1 MSANKRYYWLK
12 LEENFFEDDT
22 IAWLEEQENG
32 KDYVIFYL
40 KLALKSL
47 KDDGRL
53 IRYVGETLIPYDVKA
68 LAKLTNTSPDTVAV
82 SMKTF
87 LEIGLISQLESGE
100 IYLNQIEEMV
110 GSETDVAKRVRKHR
124 AKKALGE
131 GNNKQL
137 LQSNADE
144 TKSNT
149 ELEKEKEK
157 ELEVRGKKKEVNK
170 DHSPAKAEQIP
181 YKVIIDYLNK
191 RADRN
196 FNHKASSNQDLIKA
210 RWNEGYTLDDFKQA
224 IDNKVAHANDPN
236 HFFTEE
242 YLRPSTLFR
251 KSNFDEYVNAV
262 VKSKKTKASSD
273 DNVNFDELSE
283 LLGEANE

>member
-1 MSANKRYYWLK
+1 MSENKRYYWLK
-12 LEENFFEDDT
+12 LDESFFEDDT

-53 IRYVGETLIPYDVKA
+53 IRYVGETLIPYDVRA

-87 LEIGLISQLESGE
+87 LEIGLVSQLESGE

-124 AKKALGE
+124 AKKALGGGE
-131 GNNKQL
+131 KKEL
-137 LQSNADE
+137 LQGNASE

-149 ELEKEKEK
+149 EKEKEK
-157 ELEVRGKKKEVNK
+157 ERELEKELDIDIDKEKNKPANKLADSELQQRFDNLWEQYPNKKSKPKAFTAYKKAIKEGTTDDEILKGIENYKKEI
-170 DHSPAKAEQIP
+170 E
-181 YKVIIDYLNK
+181 LK
-191 RADRN
+191 RTD
-196 FNHKASSNQDLIKA
+196 
-210 RWNEGYTLDDFKQA
+210 KQY
-224 IDNKVAHANDPN
+224 IAHA
-236 HFFTEE
+236 
-242 YLRPSTLFR
+242 STWFNQKRWL
-251 KSNFDEYVNAV
+251 DEYDLTSNRTEYNENA
-262 VKSKKTKASSD
+262 KI
-273 DNVNFDELSE
+273 DEE
-283 LLGEANE
+283 LGF

>member
-1 MSANKRYYWLK
+1 MSENKRYYWLK
-12 LEENFFEDDT
+12 LDESFFEDDT

-82 SMKTF
+82 AMKTF
-87 LEIGLISQLESGE
+87 LNIGLVSQLESGE

-124 AKKALGE
+124 AKKALGGGE
-131 GNNKQL
+131 KKEL
-137 LQSNADE
+137 LQGNTDE

-149 ELEKEKEK
+149 EKEKEKEK
-157 ELEVRGKKKEVNK
+157 ELELEIDK
-170 DHSPAKAEQIP
+170 DTMSSSNEHDHIP
-181 YKVIIDYLNK
+181 YREIVEYLNEK
-191 RADRN
+191 TNSQYRPTSKKTQA
-196 FNHKASSNQDLIKA
+196 LIKA
-210 RWNEGYTLDDFKQA
+210 RYNDGFNIDDFKIV
-224 IDNKVAHANDPN
+224 IDNKTTEWYNDVKMSK
-236 HFFTEE
+236 F
-242 YLRPSTLFR
+242 LRPETLFGTKFESYLNQKVVNNR
-251 KSNFDEYVNAV
+251 TEYNANADIDE
-262 VKSKKTKASSD
+262 
-273 DNVNFDELSE
+273 EL
-283 LLGEANE
+283 GF

>member
-1 MSANKRYYWLK
+1 MSENKRYYWLK
-12 LEENFFEDDT
+12 LDENFFEDDT

-53 IRYVGETLIPYDVKA
+53 IRYVGETLIPYDVRA

-87 LEIGLISQLESGE
+87 LEIGLVSQLESGE

-124 AKKALGE
+124 AKKALGGGE
-131 GNNKQL
+131 KKEL
-137 LQSNADE
+137 LQGNTSE

-149 ELEKEKEK
+149 EIEKERELEKESDIDIDKEK
-157 ELEVRGKKKEVNK
+157 NKPANKLADSELQQRFDNLWEQYPNKKSKPKAFTAYKKAIKEGTTDDEILKGIEN
-170 DHSPAKAEQIP
+170 
-181 YKVIIDYLNK
+181 YKREIELK
-191 RADRN
+191 RTD
-196 FNHKASSNQDLIKA
+196 
-210 RWNEGYTLDDFKQA
+210 KQY
-224 IDNKVAHANDPN
+224 IAHA
-236 HFFTEE
+236 
-242 YLRPSTLFR
+242 STWFNQKRWL
-251 KSNFDEYVNAV
+251 DEYDLTSNRTEYNENAEI
-262 VKSKKTKASSD
+262 
-273 DNVNFDELSE
+273 DEE
-283 LLGEANE
+283 LGF

>member
-1 MSANKRYYWLK
+1 MSENKRYYWLK
-12 LEENFFEDDT
+12 LDENFFEDDT

-53 IRYVGETLIPYDVKA
+53 IRYVGETLIPYDVRA

-87 LEIGLISQLESGE
+87 LEIGLVSQLESGE

-124 AKKALGE
+124 AKKVLGGGE
-131 GNNKQL
+131 KKEL
-137 LQSNADE
+137 LQGNTSE

-149 ELEKEKEK
+149 EIEKERELEKKSDIDIDKEK
-157 ELEVRGKKKEVNK
+157 NKPANKLADSELQQRFDNLWEQYPNKKSKPKAFTAYKKAIKEGTTDGEILKGIEN
-170 DHSPAKAEQIP
+170 
-181 YKVIIDYLNK
+181 YKREIELK
-191 RADRN
+191 RTD
-196 FNHKASSNQDLIKA
+196 
-210 RWNEGYTLDDFKQA
+210 KQY
-224 IDNKVAHANDPN
+224 IAHA
-236 HFFTEE
+236 
-242 YLRPSTLFR
+242 STWFNQKRWL
-251 KSNFDEYVNAV
+251 DEYDLTSNRTEYNENAEI
-262 VKSKKTKASSD
+262 
-273 DNVNFDELSE
+273 DEE
-283 LLGEANE
+283 LGF

>member
-1 MSANKRYYWLK
+1 MSENKRYYWLK
-12 LEENFFEDDT
+12 LDENFFEDDT

-53 IRYVGETLIPYDVKA
+53 IRYVGETLIPYDVRA

-87 LEIGLISQLESGE
+87 LDIGLVSQLESGE

-124 AKKALGE
+124 AKKALGGGE
-131 GNNKQL
+131 KKEL
-137 LQSNADE
+137 LQGNTSE

-149 ELEKEKEK
+149 EIEKERELEKESDIDIDKEK
-157 ELEVRGKKKEVNK
+157 NKPANKLADSELQQRFDNLWEQYPNKKSKPKAFTAYKKAIKEGTTDDEILKGIEN
-170 DHSPAKAEQIP
+170 
-181 YKVIIDYLNK
+181 YKQEIEIK
-191 RADRN
+191 RTDKQYIAHGSTW
-196 FNHKASSNQDLIKA
+196 FNQK
-210 RWNEGYTLDDFKQA
+210 RWL
-224 IDNKVAHANDPN
+224 
-236 HFFTEE
+236 
-242 YLRPSTLFR
+242 
-251 KSNFDEYVNAV
+251 DEYDLVGGGTEWNRNAPV
-262 VKSKKTKASSD
+262 
-273 DNVNFDELSE
+273 DEE
-283 LLGEANE
+283 LGF

>member
-1 MSANKRYYWLK
+1 MSENKRYYWLK
-12 LEENFFEDDT
+12 LDETFFEDDT

-87 LEIGLISQLESGE
+87 LEIGLVSQLESGE

-131 GNNKQL
+131 GEKQEL
-137 LQSNADE
+137 LQGNADE

-149 ELEKEKEK
+149 ELEKEKELEKDK
-157 ELEVRGKKKEVNK
+157 EIDTNNSQQSQKRYADDSPYMKAAVYLYEKIKERLPNKKEPNFQKWADEVRKTVELDGVPIER
-170 DHSPAKAEQIP
+170 
-181 YKVIIDYLNK
+181 YKQVLDWSQN
-191 RADRN
+191 
-196 FNHKASSNQDLIKA
+196 
-210 RWNEGYTLDDFKQA
+210 DDFWQ
-224 IDNKVAHANDPN
+224 
-236 HFFTEE
+236 
-242 YLRPSTLFR
+242 
-251 KSNFDEYVNAV
+251 
-262 VKSKKTKASSD
+262 SKYS
-273 DNVNFDELSE
+273 
-283 LLGEANE
+283 

>member
-1 MSANKRYYWLK
+1 MSENKRYYWLK
-12 LEENFFEDDT
+12 LDENFFEDDT

-53 IRYVGETLIPYDVKA
+53 IRYVGETLIPYDVRA

-87 LEIGLISQLESGE
+87 LEIGLVSQLESGE

-124 AKKALGE
+124 AKKALGVGE
-131 GNNKQL
+131 KEEL
-137 LQSNADE
+137 LQGNTSE

-149 ELEKEKEK
+149 EIEKERELEKESDIDIDKEK
-157 ELEVRGKKKEVNK
+157 NKPANKLADSELQQRFDNLWEQYPNKKSKPKAFTAYKKAIKEGTTDDEILKGIENYKKEI
-170 DHSPAKAEQIP
+170 E
-181 YKVIIDYLNK
+181 LK
-191 RADRN
+191 RTD
-196 FNHKASSNQDLIKA
+196 
-210 RWNEGYTLDDFKQA
+210 KQY
-224 IDNKVAHANDPN
+224 IAHA
-236 HFFTEE
+236 
-242 YLRPSTLFR
+242 STWFNQKRWL
-251 KSNFDEYVNAV
+251 DEYDLVGGGTEWNRNAPV
-262 VKSKKTKASSD
+262 
-273 DNVNFDELSE
+273 DEE
-283 LLGEANE
+283 LGF

>member
-1 MSANKRYYWLK
+1 MSENKRYYWLK
-12 LEENFFEDDT
+12 LDESFFEDDT

-82 SMKTF
+82 AMKTF
-87 LEIGLISQLESGE
+87 LNIGLVSQLESGE

-124 AKKALGE
+124 AKKALIGGE
-131 GNNKQL
+131 KKEL
-137 LQSNADE
+137 LQGNTDE

-149 ELEKEKEK
+149 EKEKEKEKEK
-157 ELEVRGKKKEVNK
+157 ELEINK
-170 DHSPAKAEQIP
+170 DTMSSSNEHDHIP
-181 YKVIIDYLNK
+181 YREIVEYLNEK
-191 RADRN
+191 TNSQYRPTSKKTQA
-196 FNHKASSNQDLIKA
+196 LIKA
-210 RWNEGYTLDDFKQA
+210 RYNDGFNIDDFKIV
-224 IDNKVAHANDPN
+224 IDNKTMEWYNDVKMSK
-236 HFFTEE
+236 F
-242 YLRPSTLFR
+242 LRPETLFGTKFESYLNQKVINNR
-251 KSNFDEYVNAV
+251 TEYNANADIDE
-262 VKSKKTKASSD
+262 
-273 DNVNFDELSE
+273 EL
-283 LLGEANE
+283 GF

>member
-1 MSANKRYYWLK
+1 MSENKRYYWLK
-12 LEENFFEDDT
+12 LDESFFEDDT

-82 SMKTF
+82 AMKTF
-87 LEIGLISQLESGE
+87 LNIGLVSQLESGE

-124 AKKALGE
+124 AKKALGGGKKKE
-131 GNNKQL
+131 L
-137 LQSNADE
+137 LQGNTDE

-149 ELEKEKEK
+149 EKEKEK
-157 ELEVRGKKKEVNK
+157 ELELEIDK
-170 DHSPAKAEQIP
+170 DTLSSSNEHDHIP
-181 YKVIIDYLNK
+181 YREIVEYLNK
-191 RADRN
+191 KTNSQYRPTSKKTQA
-196 FNHKASSNQDLIKA
+196 LIKA
-210 RWNEGYTLDDFKQA
+210 RYNDGFNVDDFKIV
-224 IDNKVAHANDPN
+224 IDNKTAEWYNDIKMSK
-236 HFFTEE
+236 F
-242 YLRPSTLFR
+242 LRPETLFGTKFESYLNQKVINNR
-251 KSNFDEYVNAV
+251 TEYNANADIDE
-262 VKSKKTKASSD
+262 
-273 DNVNFDELSE
+273 EL
-283 LLGEANE
+283 GF

>member
-1 MSANKRYYWLK
+1 MSENKRYYWLK
-12 LEENFFEDDT
+12 LDENFFEDDT

-53 IRYVGETLIPYDVKA
+53 IRYVGETLIPYDVRA

-87 LEIGLISQLESGE
+87 LEIGLVSQLESGE

-124 AKKALGE
+124 AKKALGGGE
-131 GNNKQL
+131 KKEL
-137 LQSNADE
+137 LQGNTSE

-149 ELEKEKEK
+149 EIEKERELEKESDIDIDKEK
-157 ELEVRGKKKEVNK
+157 NK
-170 DHSPAKAEQIP
+170 
-181 YKVIIDYLNK
+181 
-191 RADRN
+191 
-196 FNHKASSNQDLIKA
+196 
-210 RWNEGYTLDDFKQA
+210 
-224 IDNKVAHANDPN
+224 HANKLADSELQQRFDNLWEQYPN
-236 HFFTEE
+236 KKSKPKAFTAYKKAIKEGTTDDE
-242 YLRPSTLFR
+242 ILKGIENYKQEIEIKRTDKQYIAHGSTWFNQKRWL
-251 KSNFDEYVNAV
+251 DEYDLVGGGTEWNRNAPV
-262 VKSKKTKASSD
+262 
-273 DNVNFDELSE
+273 DEE
-283 LLGEANE
+283 LGF

>member
-1 MSANKRYYWLK
+1 MSENKRYYWLK
-12 LEENFFEDDT
+12 LDESFFEDDT

-82 SMKTF
+82 AMKTF
-87 LEIGLISQLESGE
+87 LNIGLVSQLESGE

-124 AKKALGE
+124 AKKALGGGE
-131 GNNKQL
+131 KKEL
-137 LQSNADE
+137 LQGNTDE

-149 ELEKEKEK
+149 EKEKEKEK
-157 ELEVRGKKKEVNK
+157 ELEIDK
-170 DHSPAKAEQIP
+170 DTMSSSNEHDHIP
-181 YKVIIDYLNK
+181 YREIVEYLNEK
-191 RADRN
+191 TNSQYRPTSKKTQA
-196 FNHKASSNQDLIKA
+196 LIKA
-210 RWNEGYTLDDFKQA
+210 RYNDGFNVDDFKIV
-224 IDNKVAHANDPN
+224 IDNKTTEWYNDVKMSK
-236 HFFTEE
+236 F
-242 YLRPSTLFR
+242 LRPETLFGTKFESYLNQKVVNNR
-251 KSNFDEYVNAV
+251 TEYNANADIDE
-262 VKSKKTKASSD
+262 
-273 DNVNFDELSE
+273 EL
-283 LLGEANE
+283 GF

>member
-1 MSANKRYYWLK
+1 MSENKRYYWLK
-12 LEENFFEDDT
+12 LDENFFEDDT

-53 IRYVGETLIPYDVKA
+53 IRYVGETLIPYDVRA

-87 LEIGLISQLESGE
+87 LEIGLVSQLESGE

-124 AKKALGE
+124 AKKALGGCE
-131 GNNKQL
+131 KKEL
-137 LQSNADE
+137 LQGNTSE

-149 ELEKEKEK
+149 EIEKERELEKESDIDIDKEK
-157 ELEVRGKKKEVNK
+157 NKPANKLADSELQQRFDNLWEQYPNKKSKPKAFTAYKKAIKEGTTDDEILKGIEN
-170 DHSPAKAEQIP
+170 
-181 YKVIIDYLNK
+181 YKQEIEIK
-191 RADRN
+191 RTD
-196 FNHKASSNQDLIKA
+196 
-210 RWNEGYTLDDFKQA
+210 KQY
-224 IDNKVAHANDPN
+224 IAHA
-236 HFFTEE
+236 
-242 YLRPSTLFR
+242 STWFNQKRWL
-251 KSNFDEYVNAV
+251 DEYDLTSNRTEYDANA
-262 VKSKKTKASSD
+262 KI
-273 DNVNFDELSE
+273 DEE
-283 LLGEANE
+283 LGF

>member
-1 MSANKRYYWLK
+1 MSENKRYYWLK
-12 LEENFFEDDT
+12 LDENFFEDDT

-53 IRYVGETLIPYDVKA
+53 IRYVGETLIPYDVRA

-87 LEIGLISQLESGE
+87 LEIGLVSQLESGE

-131 GNNKQL
+131 GEKQEL
-137 LQSNADE
+137 LQGNTDE

-149 ELEKEKEK
+149 ELEKEKEEELDK
-157 ELEVRGKKKEVNK
+157 EIDTDKEKNEPANKLADNELQQRFDILWKQYPNKKGKPKAFTAYKK
-170 DHSPAKAEQIP
+170 S
-181 YKVIIDYLNK
+181 
-191 RADRN
+191 
-196 FNHKASSNQDLIKA
+196 IKA
-210 RWNEGYTLDDFKQA
+210 GTTDDDILKGIENYKQEIKIKRTDKQYIAHGSTWFSQKRWL
-224 IDNKVAHANDPN
+224 
-236 HFFTEE
+236 
-242 YLRPSTLFR
+242 
-251 KSNFDEYVNAV
+251 DEYDLVGGGTEWNINAPV
-262 VKSKKTKASSD
+262 
-273 DNVNFDELSE
+273 DEE
-283 LLGEANE
+283 LGF

>member
-1 MSANKRYYWLK
+1 MSENKRYYWLK
-12 LEENFFEDDT
+12 LDENFFEDDT

-53 IRYVGETLIPYDVKA
+53 IRYVGETLIPYDVRA

-87 LEIGLISQLESGE
+87 LEIGLVSQLESGE

-124 AKKALGE
+124 AKKALGGGE
-131 GNNKQL
+131 KKEL
-137 LQSNADE
+137 LQGNTSE

-149 ELEKEKEK
+149 EKEKERELEKELDIDIDKEK
-157 ELEVRGKKKEVNK
+157 NKPANKLADSELQQRFDNLWEQYPNKKSKPKAFTAYKKAIKEGTTDDEILKGIEN
-170 DHSPAKAEQIP
+170 
-181 YKVIIDYLNK
+181 YKQEIEIK
-191 RADRN
+191 RTDKQYIAHGSTW
-196 FNHKASSNQDLIKA
+196 FNQK
-210 RWNEGYTLDDFKQA
+210 RWL
-224 IDNKVAHANDPN
+224 
-236 HFFTEE
+236 
-242 YLRPSTLFR
+242 
-251 KSNFDEYVNAV
+251 DEYDLVGGGTEWNRNAPV
-262 VKSKKTKASSD
+262 
-273 DNVNFDELSE
+273 DEE
-283 LLGEANE
+283 LGF

>member
-1 MSANKRYYWLK
+1 MSENKRYYWLK
-12 LEENFFEDDT
+12 LDESFFEDDT

-82 SMKTF
+82 AMKTF
-87 LEIGLISQLESGE
+87 LNIGLVSQLESGE

-124 AKKALGE
+124 AKKALGGGE
-131 GNNKQL
+131 KKEL
-137 LQSNADE
+137 LQGNADE

-149 ELEKEKEK
+149 EKEKEKEK
-157 ELEVRGKKKEVNK
+157 ELEIDK
-170 DHSPAKAEQIP
+170 DTMPSSVEHDRIP
-181 YKVIIDYLNK
+181 YREIVEYLNEK
-191 RADRN
+191 TNSQYRPTSKKTQA
-196 FNHKASSNQDLIKA
+196 LIKA
-210 RWNEGYTLDDFKQA
+210 RYNDGFNIDDFKIV
-224 IDNKVAHANDPN
+224 IDNKTTEWYNDIN
-236 HFFTEE
+236 MSKF
-242 YLRPSTLFR
+242 LRPETLFGTKFESYLNQKVVNNR
-251 KSNFDEYVNAV
+251 TEYNANADIDE
-262 VKSKKTKASSD
+262 
-273 DNVNFDELSE
+273 EL
-283 LLGEANE
+283 GF

>member
-1 MSANKRYYWLK
+1 MSENKRYYWLK
-12 LEENFFEDDT
+12 LDESFFEDDT

-82 SMKTF
+82 AMKTF
-87 LEIGLISQLESGE
+87 LDIGLVSQLESGE

-124 AKKALGE
+124 AKKALGGGE
-131 GNNKQL
+131 KKEL
-137 LQSNADE
+137 LQGNTDE

-149 ELEKEKEK
+149 EKEKEKEK
-157 ELEVRGKKKEVNK
+157 ELEIDK
-170 DHSPAKAEQIP
+170 DTMSSSDEHDRIP
-181 YKVIIDYLNK
+181 YLEIVEYLNEK
-191 RADRN
+191 TNSQYRPTSKKTQA
-196 FNHKASSNQDLIKA
+196 LIKA
-210 RWNEGYTLDDFKQA
+210 RYNDGFNIDDFKIV
-224 IDNKVAHANDPN
+224 IDNKTMEWYNDVKMSK
-236 HFFTEE
+236 F
-242 YLRPSTLFR
+242 LRPETLFGTKFESYLNQKVVNNR
-251 KSNFDEYVNAV
+251 TEYNANADIDE
-262 VKSKKTKASSD
+262 
-273 DNVNFDELSE
+273 EL
-283 LLGEANE
+283 GF

>member
-1 MSANKRYYWLK
+1 MSDNKRYYWLK
-12 LEENFFEDDT
+12 LDENFFEDDT

-47 KDDGRL
+47 KDDGQL

-87 LEIGLISQLESGE
+87 LEIGLVSQLESGE

-124 AKKALGE
+124 AKKALGGGE
-131 GNNKQL
+131 KQEL
-137 LQSNADE
+137 LQGNTDE

-149 ELEKEKEK
+149 EKEKEK
-157 ELEVRGKKKEVNK
+157 EIEKELDIDKEIDSNNSQQSQKRYADDSQYMKAAVYLFEKIKERLPNKKEPDFQKWADEVR
-170 DHSPAKAEQIP
+170 KAVELDGVPIER
-181 YKVIIDYLNK
+181 YKQALDWSQN
-191 RADRN
+191 
-196 FNHKASSNQDLIKA
+196 
-210 RWNEGYTLDDFKQA
+210 DDFWQANILSTNKLRKQFDT
-224 IDNKVAHANDPN
+224 IYLQMQRDNKQNAPKANDN
-236 HFFTEE
+236 WD
-242 YLRPSTLFR
+242 YR
-251 KSNFDEYVNAV
+251 K
-262 VKSKKTKASSD
+262 
-273 DNVNFDELSE
+273 ELY
-283 LLGEANE
+283 GE

>member
-1 MSANKRYYWLK
+1 MSENKRYYWLK
-12 LEENFFEDDT
+12 LDESFFEDDT

-53 IRYVGETLIPYDVKA
+53 IRYVGETLIPYDVRA

-87 LEIGLISQLESGE
+87 LEIGLVSQLESGE

-124 AKKALGE
+124 AKKSLGGGE
-131 GNNKQL
+131 KKEL
-137 LQSNADE
+137 LQGNTSE

-149 ELEKEKEK
+149 EKEKERELEKELDIDIDKEK
-157 ELEVRGKKKEVNK
+157 NKPANKLADSELQKRFDNLWEQYPNKKSKPKAFTAYKKAIKEGTTDDEILKGIENYKKEI
-170 DHSPAKAEQIP
+170 E
-181 YKVIIDYLNK
+181 LK
-191 RADRN
+191 RTD
-196 FNHKASSNQDLIKA
+196 
-210 RWNEGYTLDDFKQA
+210 KQY
-224 IDNKVAHANDPN
+224 IAHA
-236 HFFTEE
+236 
-242 YLRPSTLFR
+242 STWFNQKRWL
-251 KSNFDEYVNAV
+251 DEYDLVGGGTEWNRNAPV
-262 VKSKKTKASSD
+262 
-273 DNVNFDELSE
+273 DEE
-283 LLGEANE
+283 LGF

>member
-1 MSANKRYYWLK
+1 MSDNKRYYWLK
-12 LEENFFEDDT
+12 LDENFFEDDT

-87 LEIGLISQLESGE
+87 LEIGLVSQLESGE

-124 AKKALGE
+124 AKKALEE
-131 GNNKQL
+131 GDNKQL
-137 LQSNADE
+137 LQSNVDE

-149 ELEKEKEK
+149 ELEKEKELETDKEDSPDSAKAKYDDDSPYIKLANRLEKHILSNNPNYKFRHKKQTWADDFRKIVELDGRDMK
-157 ELEVRGKKKEVNK
+157 ELVDVLDWCQQDDFWHKNILSPSKFREQYDKLVMNMPNK
-170 DHSPAKAEQIP
+170 NNTNHNFQPSTDKDKYGWKDQIP
-181 YKVIIDYLNK
+181 I
-191 RADRN
+191 
-196 FNHKASSNQDLIKA
+196 
-210 RWNEGYTLDDFKQA
+210 
-224 IDNKVAHANDPN
+224 
-236 HFFTEE
+236 
-242 YLRPSTLFR
+242 
-251 KSNFDEYVNAV
+251 
-262 VKSKKTKASSD
+262 
-273 DNVNFDELSE
+273 
-283 LLGEANE
+283 

>member
-1 MSANKRYYWLK
+1 MNENKRYYWLK
-12 LEENFFEDDT
+12 LDESFFEDDT

-82 SMKTF
+82 AMKTF
-87 LEIGLISQLESGE
+87 LDIGLVSQLESGE

-124 AKKALGE
+124 AKKALGGGGKKE
-131 GNNKQL
+131 L
-137 LQSNADE
+137 LQGNTDE

-149 ELEKEKEK
+149 EKEK
-157 ELEVRGKKKEVNK
+157 ELELELEIDK
-170 DHSPAKAEQIP
+170 DTMSSSNEHDRTP
-181 YKVIIDYLNK
+181 YSEIVDYLNEK
-191 RADRN
+191 TNSNFRSSSKDTRKHIRARY
-196 FNHKASSNQDLIKA
+196 A
-210 RWNEGYTLDDFKQA
+210 EGFTLDDFKKVV
-224 IDNKVAHANDPN
+224 DNKTAEWLNN
-236 HFFTEE
+236 SKMNT
-242 YLRPSTLFR
+242 YLRPKTLFGT
-251 KSNFDEYVNAV
+251 NFESYLNQKLVNGGTEYNANAKIDE
-262 VKSKKTKASSD
+262 
-273 DNVNFDELSE
+273 EL
-283 LLGEANE
+283 GF

>member
-1 MSANKRYYWLK
+1 MSENKRYYWLK
-12 LEENFFEDDT
+12 LDESFFEDDT

-53 IRYVGETLIPYDVKA
+53 IRYVGETLIPYDVRA

-87 LEIGLISQLESGE
+87 LEIGLVSQLESGE

-124 AKKALGE
+124 AKKALGGGE
-131 GNNKQL
+131 KKEL
-137 LQSNADE
+137 LQGNTSE

-149 ELEKEKEK
+149 EIEKEREIEKESDIDIDKEK
-157 ELEVRGKKKEVNK
+157 NKPANKLADSELQQRFDNLWEQYPNKKSKPKAFTAYKKAIKEGTTDDEILKGIENYKKEI
-170 DHSPAKAEQIP
+170 E
-181 YKVIIDYLNK
+181 LK
-191 RADRN
+191 RTD
-196 FNHKASSNQDLIKA
+196 
-210 RWNEGYTLDDFKQA
+210 KQY
-224 IDNKVAHANDPN
+224 IAHA
-236 HFFTEE
+236 
-242 YLRPSTLFR
+242 STWFNQKRWL
-251 KSNFDEYVNAV
+251 DEYDLVGGGTEWNRNAPV
-262 VKSKKTKASSD
+262 
-273 DNVNFDELSE
+273 DEE
-283 LLGEANE
+283 LGF

>member
-1 MSANKRYYWLK
+1 MSENKRYYWLK
-12 LEENFFEDDT
+12 LDENFFEDDT

-53 IRYVGETLIPYDVKA
+53 IRYVGETLIPYDVRA

-87 LEIGLISQLESGE
+87 LEIGLVSQLESGE

-124 AKKALGE
+124 AKKALGGGE
-131 GNNKQL
+131 KKEL
-137 LQSNADE
+137 LQGNTSE

-149 ELEKEKEK
+149 EIEKERELEKESDIDIDKEK
-157 ELEVRGKKKEVNK
+157 NKPANKLADSELQQRFDNLWEQYPNKKSKPKAFTAYKKAIKEGTTDDEILKGIEN
-170 DHSPAKAEQIP
+170 
-181 YKVIIDYLNK
+181 YKQEIEIK
-191 RADRN
+191 RTDKQYIAHGSTW
-196 FNHKASSNQDLIKA
+196 FNQK
-210 RWNEGYTLDDFKQA
+210 RWL
-224 IDNKVAHANDPN
+224 
-236 HFFTEE
+236 
-242 YLRPSTLFR
+242 
-251 KSNFDEYVNAV
+251 DEYDLVGGGTEWNRNAPV
-262 VKSKKTKASSD
+262 
-273 DNVNFDELSE
+273 DEE
-283 LLGEANE
+283 LGF